1 MPDLRFDGRV
11 AIVTGAGNGLG
22 RQHALLLA
30 ARGAR
35 VVVNDIGSSVAGN
48 GTDTDPADAVVR
60 EIRDQGGAAVAD
72 THNVATRDGG
82 EQIVRT
88 ALETYGKLDILVNN
102 AGIVRDVPFRD
113 MSPDDLD
120 PMLDVHLKGAFHVT
134 VPAWQVMRDRGY
146 GRIVNTTSSAG
157 ILGTPYKSHYGAAK
171 TGLIGFTRILAA
183 EGAENNIR
191 VNAIAPI
198 AATRMLAVNMAQAE
212 NDTGRKL
219 DPAALAM
226 MQAVTARLDPA
237 LVSPVVAFLAH
248 EDCPVTGE
256 VYTAGAGQ
264 VARFFTGRTA
274 GYYHSTLTVEDIREH
289 LAEIRDE
296 AGYTTPGDAG
306 EEIAQL
312 LRAVADSTRHSFDPS
327 PEPRPG

>member
-1 MPDLRFDGRV
+1 MPELRFDGRV

-35 VVVNDIGSSVAGN
+35 VVVNDIGSSVAGD
-48 GTDTDPADAVVR
+48 GVDAGPAETVAS
-60 EIRDQGGAAVAD
+60 EIRDQGGDAVAD
-72 THNVATRDGG
+72 SHSVATRDGG
-82 EQIVRT
+82 AQIIRT
-88 ALETYGKLDILVNN
+88 ALETYGQLDILVNN
-102 AGIVRDVPFRD
+102 AGIIRDVPFRD
-113 MSPDDLD
+113 MTPDDLD

-134 VPAWQVMRDRGY
+134 VPAWHAMREQGY
-146 GRIVNTTSSAG
+146 GRVVNTTSAAG

-171 TGLIGFTRILAA
+171 TGLIGFTRVLAA
-183 EGAENNIR
+183 EGAEHNIR

-212 NDTGRKL
+212 EDNGRKL

-226 MQAVTARLDPA
+226 MQAVIARLDPA
-237 LVSPVVAFLAH
+237 LVSPVVTFLAH

-256 VYTAGAGQ
+256 IYTAGAGQ
-264 VARFFTGRTA
+264 VARFFTGRTT
-274 GYYHSTLTVEDIREH
+274 GYYHSTLSIEDVRDH

-296 AGYTTPGDAG
+296 TGYTTPGDTG

-312 LRAVADSTRHSFDPS
+312 LQAIAGSTRFA
-327 PEPRPG
+327 